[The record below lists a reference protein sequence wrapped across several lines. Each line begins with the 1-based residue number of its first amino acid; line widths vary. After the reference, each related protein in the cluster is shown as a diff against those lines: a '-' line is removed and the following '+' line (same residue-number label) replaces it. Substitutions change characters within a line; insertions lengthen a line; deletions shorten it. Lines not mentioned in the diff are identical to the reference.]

1 MAAQYG
7 SKWSGC
13 VICSLIDNDNAKC
26 WIQTRTAD
34 NRDVRYLL
42 QILAVLEFKFKFR
55 LISYYVNTKM
65 NFLADYIGRGIV
77 MERSDRIERIQ
88 KELIDV
94 FVPGMQYR
102 EMDSLMSFFT
112 SGQSALACCVLP
124 GDGPG
129 SLASVLGHISVS
141 ESAPEVECDVGD
153 GFGESGEVLL
163 GAFGLIEARARIHR
177 GVKRPRDINARTVRR
192 LNRDGIADY

>member
-1 MAAQYG
+1 MSGLEFSKNEWAVGLAEDYGEVLRTHCGKEDGDLIIAVTELLIVIVMAAQYG

-13 VICSLIDNDNAKC
+13 VICALIDNDNAKC

-34 NRDVRYLL
+34 NRYVRYLL

-65 NFLADYIGRGIV
+65 NFLADYIGRDIV

-88 KELIDV
+88 EELIDV
-94 FVPGMQYR
+94 FVPGMKYR

-112 SGQSALACCVLP
+112 SGQSVLASYALP
-124 GDGPG
+124 DDGPD
-129 SLASVLGHISVS
+129 SLASVLSHIPVV
-141 ESAPEVECDVGD
+141 EDALEVE
-153 GFGESGEVLL
+153 
-163 GAFGLIEARARIHR
+163 
-177 GVKRPRDINARTVRR
+177 
-192 LNRDGIADY
+192 